1 VLEVVYLIFNEGYS
15 ATTGDALTRPALVDE
30 ALRLGRLLTELT
42 PDEPEVLALV
52 ALMELNASRTAAR
65 TDENGEPV
73 LLMDQDRARWDGAL
87 IASGLAHLAGIAPGP
102 APGPYRLQAEIAAC
116 HARAPSAAATDWQ
129 RIAALYAELARQVP
143 SPVIALNH
151 AMAVSRADGPA
162 AGLALLDELTAQPA
176 LARYHWLPSARADLL
191 ERLGRVDDAR
201 TEYERAAAL
210 TANARQR
217 ERLLAR
223 AKRCGEH
230 ES

>member
-1 VLEVVYLIFNEGYS
+1 
-15 ATTGDALTRPALVDE
+15 
-30 ALRLGRLLTELT
+30 
-42 PDEPEVLALV
+42 
-52 ALMELNASRTAAR
+52 
-65 TDENGEPV
+65 
-73 LLMDQDRARWDGAL
+73 
-87 IASGLAHLAGIAPGP
+87 
-102 APGPYRLQAEIAAC
+102 IAAC
-116 HARAPSAAATDWQ
+116 HARAPSAAATDWR

-162 AGLALLDELTAQPA
+162 AGLALLDDLSTHPAAQPA

-191 ERLGRVDDAR
+191 ERLGRVDEAR

-210 TANARQR
+210 TDNARQR

-230 ES
+230 